1 MTIKYIVNSEK
12 RSIRGFSMA
21 GTQAAIESSWQY
33 KSQMLCLY
41 SSKSDFDL
49 GVNFAT
55 LILLFPM
62 G

>member
-1 MTIKYIVNSEK
+1 
-12 RSIRGFSMA
+12 MA
-21 GTQAAIESSWQY
+21 GIQVAIESSWQY
-33 KSQMLCLY
+33 KCQMLYLY

-49 GVNFAT
+49 VVNFAT